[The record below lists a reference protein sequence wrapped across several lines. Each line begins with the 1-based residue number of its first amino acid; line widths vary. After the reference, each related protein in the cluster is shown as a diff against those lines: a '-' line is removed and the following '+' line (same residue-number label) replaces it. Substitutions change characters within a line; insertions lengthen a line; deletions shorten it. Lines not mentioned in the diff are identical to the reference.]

1 MIEEEIISDLLE
13 MPGFSELRL
22 AEELHSA
29 LIGLK
34 SADASRGR
42 LWAIAATDAEKLFA
56 WIGYV
61 VGVGDE
67 QLEELEPTP

>member
-1 MIEEEIISDLLE
+1 MIEEEIVSDLLE
-13 MPGFSELRL
+13 TPGFSELRL
-22 AEELHSA
+22 AWELHGA
-29 LIGLK
+29 LVELK
-34 SADASRGR
+34 STDASRGR

-67 QLEELEPTP
+67 RPE